1 MHKKTIKALTL
12 FLILGVLCISFP
24 INTFAS
30 RSFSVTWLNDKSL
43 EFYGFSEGLLRV
55 ERYNLYGFIDA
66 TGKEVIPVIYEDAD
80 LFKDGLAKVKKDG
93 RYGYIDKTGKE
104 VIPIIYYNLGNFS
117 EGLAA
122 AQWSDKNNRVKWGY
136 IDKTGKAV
144 IPFIYDEANEF
155 KEGIAE
161 VYKDGSY
168 GLIDKKGNEISLFY
182 DEIHPFSEGIARVVE
197 YRGFER
203 RKIFGYID
211 NKGNEIVPPIY
222 NMAEDFKEGFARVYA
237 YDESGNGLYG
247 FIDKTG
253 KEVIPLIYE
262 QAGDFSEGLARVGIF
277 IGRSQ
282 YAYGFIDK
290 TGKEVIPLTYQMVGD
305 FKEGVAWVSNGNKRG
320 LIDKTGKVIL
330 PMEYRQIREFSE
342 GLAAVEEGGKFGF
355 VDNKGNIVIPLIYDF
370 AYDFNDGVAVVSK
383 DSKYG
388 LIDKTG
394 KEIAPIVYDNIF
406 TYNGV
411 FSFSDDLAR
420 IEKDNKVGFIDRTG
434 KEVVPL
440 IYDDAGNFNDGVA
453 LVKSGDMVG
462 IICDTAKLPKD
473 QIEKEA
479 VATPTSSK
487 VLVNGMEKSFNAYN
501 IDGYNYFKL
510 RDLAAVLRTTEK
522 KFEVSWDNERK
533 AINLISN
540 KPYTMVG
547 GELSKGDGKVKTAIP
562 NTNVIYKDGKE
573 INLTAYAIDGNN
585 YFKLRDIAQVFNF
598 GVTWDNNTKTI
609 GIDTSIGYVAD

>member
-1 MHKKTIKALTL
+1 M
-12 FLILGVLCISFP
+12 GVLCTSFP
-24 INTFAS
+24 INAFAS
-30 RSFSVTWLNDKSL
+30 RTFSITWLNGKYDYVS
-43 EFYGFSEGLLRV
+43 GFSEGLAIVKNL
-55 ERYNLYGFIDA
+55 NLYGFIDA

-80 LFKDGLAKVKKDG
+80 LFKDGLARVKKDG

-104 VIPIIYYNLGNFS
+104 VIPIIYYNIGSFS
-117 EGLAA
+117 EGLA
-122 AQWSDKNNRVKWGY
+122 WIKMGDKYNPDKYGY
-136 IDKTGKAV
+136 IDKTGKEV
-144 IPFIYDEANEF
+144 IPPIYSYASDFEDGVA
-155 KEGIAE
+155 I
-161 VYKDGSY
+161 VRKDSFY

-182 DEIHPFSEGIARVVE
+182 NEIYPFSEGIARVVE

-222 NMAEDFKEGFARVYA
+222 DMAEDFKEGFARVYA
-237 YDESGNGLYG
+237 YDEKGNGFYG

-253 KEVIPLIYE
+253 KEVIPLIYNE
-262 QAGDFSEGLARVGIF
+262 AGDFNEGLARVGKHLY
-277 IGRSQ
+277 RSQ
-282 YAYGFIDK
+282 YAYGFVDK
-290 TGKEVIPLTYQMVGD
+290 TGKEVIPLTYQQVGD

-320 LIDKTGKVIL
+320 LIDKTGNIIL
-330 PMEYRQIREFSE
+330 PLEYRQIREFSE
-342 GLAAVEEGGKFGF
+342 GLAAVEEGGNFGF
-355 VDNKGNIVIPLIYDF
+355 IDNKGNIVIPLIYDY
-370 AYDFNDGVAVVSK
+370 AYDFNDGVVVVSK
-383 DSKYG
+383 EGKYG

-394 KEIAPIVYDNIF
+394 KEIAPIVYDNIR
-406 TYNGV
+406 TYKGI
-411 FSFSDDLAR
+411 FSFYDGLACV
-420 IEKDNKVGFIDRTG
+420 EKDGKVGFIDETG
-434 KEVVPL
+434 KEVVPM
-440 IYDDAGNFNDGVA
+440 IYDDAGDFNDGVA
-453 LVKSGDMVG
+453 LVVSGDMLG

-473 QIEKEA
+473 QIRKEA

-487 VLVNGMEKSFNAYN
+487 VMVNGMEKSFNAYN

-522 KFEVSWDNERK
+522 KFEVTWDNEKK

-598 GVTWDNNTKTI
+598 GVTWDGKTQTI
-609 GIDTSIGYVAD
+609 GIDTSVGYAAE